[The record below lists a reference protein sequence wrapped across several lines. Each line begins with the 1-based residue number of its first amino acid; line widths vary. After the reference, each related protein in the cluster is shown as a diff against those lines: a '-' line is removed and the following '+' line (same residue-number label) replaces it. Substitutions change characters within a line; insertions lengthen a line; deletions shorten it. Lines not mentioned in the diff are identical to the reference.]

1 LYRKLD
7 IHIRPLRENDLED
20 AERIFRIAFGT
31 FFGIADPQN
40 HVPDRRLVSTR
51 FYGEHTT
58 AFGAEVNGRLVGTNM
73 GTRWGTVGFMGPLTI
88 LPDLWN
94 RGIAKLLIG
103 PVLGTFDHRGC
114 RHTGL
119 FTFASSQKHVGLYQG
134 YGFWPRFLTVLMSRA
149 VQERGTNPAYVR
161 YADVTEDVRRRLIH
175 TCFQITDRIFTGLD
189 LTQEIAAVHGHSLG
203 HTLFLGQGG
212 EVDGL
217 AVCHLGPG
225 TEAGEDTCYIKFGA
239 VRPGPD
245 AGETFDRL
253 IRACDHLA
261 AARGMSRLTAGVN
274 TARRHAYVR
283 MLKRGFAIENLGIAM
298 ERPDEAG
305 YNRPDVY
312 VIDDWR

>member
-1 LYRKLD
+1 LYQNPD
-7 IHIRPLRENDLED
+7 IHIRPLGENDLED
-20 AERIFRIAFGT
+20 AEKIFRIAFGT

-40 HVPDRRLVSTR
+40 HALDRRLVSTR
-51 FYGEHTT
+51 FYAEHTA
-58 AFGAEVNGRLVGTNM
+58 AFGAEVNGRLVGTNV
-73 GTRWGTVGFMGPLTI
+73 GTRWGTVGLMGPLSV

-94 RGIAKLLIG
+94 RGIAKLLIE
-103 PVLGTFDHRGC
+103 PVLGALDHRGC
-114 RHTGL
+114 SHMGL

-134 YGFWPRFLTVLMSRA
+134 CGFWPRFLTALMSRT
-149 VQERGTNPAYVR
+149 VQKTGTNPAYVR
-161 YADVTEDVRRRLIH
+161 YADVREDVRGEFIRA
-175 TCFQITDRIFTGLD
+175 CFRMTDQIFKGLD

-203 HTLFLGQGG
+203 HTLFLGQGS

-225 TEAGEDTCYIKFGA
+225 TEAGDDTCYIKFGA

-245 AGETFDRL
+245 AGEAFDRL

-261 AARGMSRLTAGVN
+261 AAHGMSRLTAGVN
-274 TARRHAYVR
+274 TARRRAYAA
-283 MLKRGFAIENLGIAM
+283 MFKQGFTIENLGIAM

-312 VIDDWR
+312 VMDDWR